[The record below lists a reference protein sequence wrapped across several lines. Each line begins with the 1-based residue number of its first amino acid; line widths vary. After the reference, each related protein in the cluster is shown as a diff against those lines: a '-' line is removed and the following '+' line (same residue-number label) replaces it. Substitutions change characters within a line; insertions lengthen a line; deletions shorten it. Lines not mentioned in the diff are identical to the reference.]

1 MHGKLSDLCKPTQRK
16 YDVAVATVLGRNMDS
31 IIVDDQKTAIECIQV
46 NVAKEQVNQSKM
58 RISKWLNLIILLSF
72 VLLVY
77 ARSTCRN
84 SYFYTI
90 KLY

>member
-46 NVAKEQVNQSKM
+46 MLQ
-58 RISKWLNLIILLSF
+58 
-72 VLLVY
+72 
-77 ARSTCRN
+77 RN
-84 SYFYTI
+84 
-90 KLY
+90 K